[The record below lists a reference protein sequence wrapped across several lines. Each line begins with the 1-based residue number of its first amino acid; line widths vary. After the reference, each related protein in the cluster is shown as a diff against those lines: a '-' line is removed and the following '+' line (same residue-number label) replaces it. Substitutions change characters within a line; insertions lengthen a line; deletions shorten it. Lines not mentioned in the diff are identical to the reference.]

1 MNSISDPL
9 RSPKNENVARGNENR
24 KKKRNRK
31 ATGDLSSGKNGA
43 LAALSRLRHHYF
55 QRVRATGVVHMTIV
69 ALG

>member
-1 MNSISDPL
+1 MKTL
-9 RSPKNENVARGNENR
+9 QEATRTE

-69 ALG
+69 ALA